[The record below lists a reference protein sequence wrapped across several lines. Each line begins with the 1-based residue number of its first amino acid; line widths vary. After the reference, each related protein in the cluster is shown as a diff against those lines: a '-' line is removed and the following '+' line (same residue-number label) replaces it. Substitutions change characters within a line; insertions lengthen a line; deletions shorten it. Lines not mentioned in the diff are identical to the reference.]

1 MEFSLSNVFAVV
13 IPFEALLF
21 TYYILSLNVERRIS
35 NLFIALFIFV
45 FGLENFMPIL
55 YENVFTSYPQYA
67 LILDTL
73 FFLQL
78 PLIYLYIKSASF
90 KDFRIRRVDAL
101 HLIPLVIVNIL
112 IIFSYHILPLETKR
126 LILMDGMRD
135 LQMEMYAVFSLF
147 GLQMIIY
154 FILSFQEIKRYRQI
168 VNENY
173 SDIGKYNYKW
183 IRQLLYAFVFLL
195 VVTVIKNF
203 TWSFFNETMHE
214 ILDLV
219 LKLLVLVF
227 ITWIIYKALKRP
239 YLFSGVNSQIK
250 LIKELIKEQEI
261 IDKASSTNQL
271 SIQDKALQQKLDHFM
286 SEEKPYLD
294 PALTLHDLAKQLD
307 VPSRELSILINEYY
321 KQHYF
326 DFINSYRI
334 DQAIKILLDP
344 SNKKLTVLE
353 IMFDVGF
360 NSKSSFNTAF
370 KKYTNLT
377 PTAYKAKHSL
387 SAA

>member
-1 MEFSLSNVFAVV
+1 MELTLSNILAIV

-21 TYYILSLNVERRIS
+21 TYYILSLKVERRIS

-55 YENVFTSYPQYA
+55 YENVFINYPQYA

-73 FFLQL
+73 FFLQF

-90 KDFRIRRVDAL
+90 KDFRLRKVDL
-101 HLIPLVIVNIL
+101 LQLIPYIIAS
-112 IIFSYHILPLETKR
+112 IITIFSYHILPFESKR
-126 LILMDGMRD
+126 LIVLDGMRD
-135 LQMEMYAVFSLF
+135 LQKELYLILTLF
-147 GLQMIIY
+147 GLQMVIY
-154 FILSFQEIKRYRQI
+154 FILSFREIKRYRQI

-183 IRQLLYAFVFLL
+183 IRQLLYAFLFILL
-195 VVTVIKNF
+195 VTVIKNF
-203 TWSFFNETMHE
+203 TWSFFNETMHG
-214 ILDLV
+214 ILDLL
-219 LKLLVLVF
+219 LKLVVLVF

-250 LIKELIKEQEI
+250 LLKELIKEQEL
-261 IDKASSTNQL
+261 IDKVSSTNQL
-271 SIQDKALQQKLDHFM
+271 SIQEKALQQKLDRFM
-286 SEEKPYLD
+286 SQEKPYLD
-294 PALTLHDLAKQLD
+294 PALTLHDLARLLD
-307 VPSRELSILINEYY
+307 VPSRELSILLNQYY

-334 DQAIKILLDP
+334 DHAIQILLDP
-344 SNKKLTVLE
+344 ERKKLTVLE

-370 KKYTNLT
+370 KKYTNLS
-377 PTAYKAKHSL
+377 PTAYRAKHS
-387 SAA
+387 

>member
-1 MEFSLSNVFAVV
+1 
-13 IPFEALLF
+13 
-21 TYYILSLNVERRIS
+21 
-35 NLFIALFIFV
+35 
-45 FGLENFMPIL
+45 MPIL

-90 KDFRIRRVDAL
+90 KDFRLRRVDGL
-101 HLIPLVIVNIL
+101 HLIPLVIANIF
-112 IIFSYHILPLETKR
+112 IIFSYHILPFETKR

-135 LQMEMYAVFSLF
+135 MQLEMYSIFSLF

-183 IRQLLYAFVFLL
+183 IQQLLYAFVFIL
-195 VVTVIKNF
+195 VVTVVKNF
-203 TWSFFNETMHE
+203 TWSFFNETMHG

-219 LKLLVLVF
+219 LKILVLIF

-239 YLFSGVNSQIK
+239 YLFSGVDSQIK

-261 IDKASSTNQL
+261 IDKASSSNQL
-271 SIQDKALQQKLDHFM
+271 SNQEQELQQKLDQFM
-286 SEEKPYLD
+286 GEEKP
-294 PALTLHDLAKQLD
+294 
-307 VPSRELSILINEYY
+307 
-321 KQHYF
+321 
-326 DFINSYRI
+326 
-334 DQAIKILLDP
+334 
-344 SNKKLTVLE
+344 
-353 IMFDVGF
+353 
-360 NSKSSFNTAF
+360 
-370 KKYTNLT
+370 
-377 PTAYKAKHSL
+377 
-387 SAA
+387 

>member
-1 MEFSLSNVFAVV
+1 MN
-13 IPFEALLF
+13 
-21 TYYILSLNVERRIS
+21 
-35 NLFIALFIFV
+35 
-45 FGLENFMPIL
+45 
-55 YENVFTSYPQYA
+55 
-67 LILDTL
+67 
-73 FFLQL
+73 
-78 PLIYLYIKSASF
+78 
-90 KDFRIRRVDAL
+90 
-101 HLIPLVIVNIL
+101 
-112 IIFSYHILPLETKR
+112 
-126 LILMDGMRD
+126 GMRD
-135 LQMEMYAVFSLF
+135 LQGEINFVFSLS

-154 FILSFQEIKRYRQI
+154 FILSFREIERYRQI

-183 IRQLLYAFVFLL
+183 IRQLLFAFVFIL

-203 TWSFFNETMHE
+203 TWSFINVAIHDT
-214 ILDLV
+214 LDLI
-219 LKLLVLVF
+219 LKVSVLVF
-227 ITWIIYKALKRP
+227 VTWIIFKALKRP
-239 YLFSGVNSQIK
+239 YLFSGVDSQIK
-250 LIKELIKEQEI
+250 LIKELLKEQEI

-271 SIQDKALQQKLDHFM
+271 SIQDKALQQKLDRFM

-377 PTAYKAKHSL
+377 PTAYKAKHS
-387 SAA
+387 

>member
-1 MEFSLSNVFAVV
+1 MELTLSNILAIV

-21 TYYILSLNVERRIS
+21 TYYILSLKVERRIS

-73 FFLQL
+73 FFLQF

-90 KDFRIRRVDAL
+90 KDFRLRKVDLL
-101 HLIPLVIVNIL
+101 HLIPYIIAS
-112 IIFSYHILPLETKR
+112 IITIFSYHILPFESKR
-126 LILMDGMRD
+126 LIVLDGMRD
-135 LQMEMYAVFSLF
+135 LQKELYLILTLF
-147 GLQMIIY
+147 GLQMVIY
-154 FILSFQEIKRYRQI
+154 FILSFREIKRYRQI

-183 IRQLLYAFVFLL
+183 IRQLLYAFLFILL
-195 VVTVIKNF
+195 VTVIKNF
-203 TWSFFNETMHE
+203 TWSFFNETMHG
-214 ILDLV
+214 ILDLL
-219 LKLLVLVF
+219 LKLVVLVF

-250 LIKELIKEQEI
+250 LLKELIKEQEL
-261 IDKASSTNQL
+261 IDKVSSTNQL
-271 SIQDKALQQKLDHFM
+271 SIQEKALQQKLDRFM
-286 SEEKPYLD
+286 SQEKPYLD
-294 PALTLHDLAKQLD
+294 PALTLHDLARLLD
-307 VPSRELSILINEYY
+307 VPSRELSILLNQYY

-334 DQAIKILLDP
+334 DHAIQILLDP
-344 SNKKLTVLE
+344 ERKKLTVLE

-370 KKYTNLT
+370 KKYTNLS
-377 PTAYKAKHSL
+377 PTAYRAKHS
-387 SAA
+387 

>member
-1 MEFSLSNVFAVV
+1 MELSLSNLLSIV

-21 TYYILSLNVERRIS
+21 TYYILSLKVERRIS
-35 NLFIALFIFV
+35 NVFIALFIFD

-55 YENVFTSYPQYA
+55 YENVFINHPQYA

-90 KDFRIRRVDAL
+90 KDFKLRRIDLL
-101 HLIPLVIVNIL
+101 HLTPFVIANLFIL
-112 IIFSYHILPLETKR
+112 FNYHILPFESKKS
-126 LILMDGMRD
+126 ILLNGMVD
-135 LQMEMYAVFSLF
+135 LQREMYIVFSLF
-147 GLQMIIY
+147 GLQMIVY
-154 FILSFQEIKRYRQI
+154 FILSFREINRYKQI
-168 VNENY
+168 VEENY

-183 IRQLLYAFVFLL
+183 IRQLLSAFVFIL
-195 VVTVIKNF
+195 VITVIKNF
-203 TWSFFNETMHE
+203 TWSLINEEFHE
-214 ILDLV
+214 TLNLV
-219 LKLLVLVF
+219 LQVFVLVF
-227 ITWIIYKALKRP
+227 ITWMIYKALKRP
-239 YLFSGVNSQIK
+239 YLFSGVDSQIK

-261 IDKASSTNQL
+261 IDKASSSNQL
-271 SIQDKALQQKLDHFM
+271 SNQENELQQKLDRFM

-294 PALTLHDLAKQLD
+294 PALTLHDLAKLLD
-307 VPSRELSILINEYY
+307 VPSRELSILINKYY
-321 KQHYF
+321 QQHYF
-326 DFINSYRI
+326 DFINSFRI
-334 DQAIKILLDP
+334 NQAIKILLDP

-377 PTAYKAKHSL
+377 PTAYKAKHS
-387 SAA
+387 